1 MSRSLI
7 KHTFAADRVND
18 HLLWGLGEA
27 EVVEGT
33 VFVTF

>member
-7 KHTFAADRVND
+7 KHTFASDRVND
-18 HLLWGLGEA
+18 HLLWWLWEA
-27 EVVEGT
+27 EGVEGT